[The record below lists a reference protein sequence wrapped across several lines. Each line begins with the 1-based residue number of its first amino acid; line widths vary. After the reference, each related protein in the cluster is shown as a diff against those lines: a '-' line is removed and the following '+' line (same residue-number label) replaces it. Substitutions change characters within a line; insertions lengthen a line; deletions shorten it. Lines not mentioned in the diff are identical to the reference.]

1 MRGLLAESMNTRPLV
16 SVVTPTW
23 NRHDALLNVCVPS
36 VQAQTYPNIE
46 HIVVSDGMDI
56 PMLTELLTVAF
67 DSDSDSDSYDM
78 RFIGLGRNWHD
89 FTGGQSIGAIPR
101 RVGCSLAQGDY
112 IAYLD
117 DDDEFLPEHIEKL
130 VTHLEEKQV
139 DFVFSQMERDWSDHR
154 PNDIIGDGRILYG
167 RVGTPMLLHKAEC
180 LQKVTWRP
188 EAYGEDF
195 TFYVD
200 LMKAG
205 YTFSFLPEVTVR
217 YHKKV

>member
-1 MRGLLAESMNTRPLV
+1 MDTKPLV

-36 VQAQTYPNIE
+36 VKKQTYPNIQ
-46 HIVVSDGMDI
+46 HVIVSDGTDDE
-56 PMLTELLTVAF
+56 LADELLKINLRGIYV
-67 DSDSDSDSYDM
+67 D
-78 RFIGLGRNWHD
+78 LGRNWHD